1 MTEEMERPRSGL
13 SVASS
18 IATNASV
25 SQGSR
30 LSTRSVKRV
39 HTFGKREYS
48 IKRDPNSLVVI
59 RGWLYKQD
67 SSGLRLWKRRWFVL
81 SDFCLFYYRDSR
93 EEIVLGSILLPSYQI
108 LPANPR
114 EVKNRRF
121 SFKAEHTGMRTYY
134 FGADTHED
142 MNSWIRA
149 MNQSSL
155 VVSEDK
161 NKNSHSQNLSNST
174 QEDLYDSYEDFS
186 HSGIGTAG
194 EHAKSAESL
203 EIAHLSESRS
213 QDESSRESLPEQEHN
228 GDLDKDSLFSGLKES
243 LTDAIQHF
251 TTLSQNG
258 SVPPPTPEDGVK
270 GTDFSYSRLELE
282 NQRSLERKDSI
293 PEDEEWVP
301 FHKEEPG
308 IKESLESYS
317 ARSPPRV
324 PPKGFECPH
333 DVYSSPLSRSA
344 PSSPAVLPGHMYL
357 SEAGERNSKEGKYV
371 AQSEPP
377 KSPQTCLQSSV
388 SSCSPSRVTT
398 CPSPDIREYVIQRL
412 VKPSRSFSLPPTPTE
427 LPRHRIAKM
436 SPPPSVKYGGPF
448 ICEKSINYS
457 DTSHASPGPPVGS
470 PTRMDILYNA
480 SHSPK
485 GQPNP
490 SQAASNEDL
499 AVSASPSLGR
509 TTVRSNTP
517 IGRVDMVPAE
527 DKAGNFIHG
536 PRHIED
542 RAGEYFVTSSRTR
555 SHMMKSLSRPQTPS
569 DRYDVMPTEERY
581 ASSTIAKGPNRY
593 SRRSQPLGAE
603 DERLVDGCGMPI
615 PQRTHAY
622 ASSRMQMRPST
633 PAERVI
639 VEECPPELSLTP
651 SLRRHGSQV
660 TRYSERPL
668 LPQGTFSGRSVGSA
682 PRQLQKMGSSS
693 YSQLPPLPPVSG
705 RPGPHVPVGKRM
717 SLSAMPSGSAPYRER
732 VPYPVRLAENNID
745 VLLTKLCGHDKLL
758 VSLEDE
764 TAHLRAEKE
773 KLEDALQ
780 ATHHHLE
787 EFQGQEHV
795 IENIWYQQRLLQDD
809 LVYVRARLCDLT
821 LERERAWEEYRGLD
835 NELHTVRETLDRVS
849 QIGHPQDQLA
859 AQRDLW
865 MINDII
871 SGLRFNKSTIHVLP
885 ESSRHP
891 GMMIASSPVGETP
904 PAYQRSF
911 LHHSGLH
918 PAAPRDAHKDSEALP
933 PRPPLPRD
941 HHSAASSEMDGKHRG
956 SSTDKIEPEQLL
968 TDSVPLTTA
977 RPRPASTPAD
987 IATRRDVGSDPKP
1000 QSSCPVAIP
1009 TSTKVISEAKTSPP
1023 CLAEVG
1029 TVRKPRMS
1037 AEEQMERMRRHQE
1050 AQIHERP
1057 KPGVTTQRQNSQ
1069 RGNTPIISRLRSA
1082 SSGAI
1087 SPGPNSPQVDSACPE
1102 QRRPSLVK
1110 VTASFYPSTTSTPQ
1124 PGKGGSVKPKAA
1136 PNKVQETQSVGYY
1149 TADDPTYSL
1158 VMEPQSDSIVSTTC
1172 HEISPMAKMTPP
1184 LRTSSKIVTAA
1195 CKQAK
1200 RELLEDKQQR
1210 LIQATSSSESKSE
1223 FVSHPEH
1230 LEVKRK
1236 SVERVKSPVSKTSPA
1251 TSPGCSRN
1259 SDNMANSGQRER
1271 IISLSYTLAT
1281 EASELSKLI
1290 TAKTVADDTD
1300 ANSDISTSDEAYPW
1314 DFIMQDSRSN
1324 KQPETR
1330 ELYQFK
1336 ATPDTP
1342 QGEDRNANVTEN
1354 GQTYCSTNQCSSSG
1368 PCSPQLQHHD
1378 TPKGHTD
1385 NQHYENWPAPREKGN
1400 TDHCQTITQESTMLS
1415 KCNGQVANYEFLIQD
1430 LHYNPLNISKVAEY
1444 CKEERE
1450 PIRITLLQSSF

>member
-13 SVASS
+13 SMASS
-18 IATNASV
+18 VATNASV

-30 LSTRSVKRV
+30 
-39 HTFGKREYS
+39 
-48 IKRDPNSLVVI
+48 
-59 RGWLYKQD
+59 D

-81 SDFCLFYYRDSR
+81 SDLCLFYYRDSR

-121 SFKAEHTGMRTYY
+121 SFKAEHPGMRTYY

-142 MNSWIRA
+142 MNAWIRA
-149 MNQSSL
+149 MNHSAL
-155 VVSEDK
+155 VVSEEK
-161 NKNSHSQNLSNST
+161 MKNSQIQNLSNST
-174 QEDLYDSYEDFS
+174 QEDLYASYEDFL
-186 HSGIGTAG
+186 HSGIGAAG

-203 EIAHLSESRS
+203 EIAHLSETRS
-213 QDESSRESLPEQEHN
+213 QDEGSRESLPEQERN
-228 GDLDKDSLFSGLKES
+228 GDLDKDSLFNGLKES

-258 SVPPPTPEDGVK
+258 SVPPPTPENGVK
-270 GTDFSYSRLELE
+270 VADFPYSRLELE

-301 FHKEEPG
+301 FHKGEPD

-317 ARSPPRV
+317 ARSPSRV

-344 PSSPAVLPGHMYL
+344 PSSPAVLPGHMYIC
-357 SEAGERNSKEGKYV
+357 EAGERNSRDGKYV
-371 AQSEPP
+371 AQREPP
-377 KSPQTCLQSSV
+377 ESPQTRLLSSI

-398 CPSPDIREYVIQRL
+398 CPSPEIREYVIQRL
-412 VKPSRSFSLPPTPTE
+412 VKPSRSLSLPPTPSE
-427 LPRHRIAKM
+427 HPRHRMAKM
-436 SPPPSVKYGGPF
+436 SPPPSVKYGVPF
-448 ICEKSINYS
+448 ISEKSMNYS
-457 DTSHASPGPPVGS
+457 DTSHASPGPTVGS
-470 PTRMDILYNA
+470 PTRKDILYCV
-480 SHSPK
+480 SRSPK

-517 IGRVDMVPAE
+517 VGRVDMVPAE

-542 RAGEYFVTSSRTR
+542 RAYFVTSSRIR

-569 DRYDVMPTEERY
+569 DRYDVLPTEERY
-581 ASSTIAKGPNRY
+581 SSSTMAKGPNRY

-622 ASSRMQMRPST
+622 PNSRMQMRPST
-633 PAERVI
+633 PAERII

-651 SLRRHGSQV
+651 PLRRHGSHV

-668 LPQGTFSGRSVGSA
+668 LPQGTFSGHAVGSV
-682 PRQLQKMGSSS
+682 PRQLQKLGSSS

-745 VLLTKLCGHDKLL
+745 VLLTKLCGQDKLL

-787 EFQGQEHV
+787 EFQGQDHV

-821 LERERAWEEYRGLD
+821 LERERVWEEYRGLD

-849 QIGHPQDQLA
+849 HIGHLQDQLA

-871 SGLRFNKSTIHVLP
+871 SGLQFNKSTIHVLP

-891 GMMIASSPVGETP
+891 GMMIMPSPTGETP

-918 PAAPRDAHKDSEALP
+918 PATPRDSHKDCEAVP

-941 HHSAASSEMDGKHRG
+941 HHSTASSDVDGKNRVH
-956 SSTDKIEPEQLL
+956 STDQNEPEQLPEHL
-968 TDSVPLTTA
+968 TDSSPSTKA
-977 RPRPASTPAD
+977 GPQPASTPGDA
-987 IATRRDVGSDPKP
+987 ALRRDVGSDTK
-1000 QSSCPVAIP
+1000 SSCPVAIP
-1009 TSTKVISEAKTSPP
+1009 TGNKVISEAKASPP

-1029 TVRKPRMS
+1029 TVRKQRMS

-1069 RGNTPIISRLRSA
+1069 RGSTPIISRLRSA
-1082 SSGAI
+1082 SSDMI

-1102 QRRPSLVK
+1102 QRRPALVK

-1124 PGKGGSVKPKAA
+1124 PSKGGSFKLKASS
-1136 PNKVQETQSVGYY
+1136 NKVQENQAIGYY
-1149 TADDPTYSL
+1149 STDDPTYSL
-1158 VMEPQSDSIVSTTC
+1158 VMEPQSDSVVSTTC
-1172 HEISPMAKMTPP
+1172 LEISPMAKMTPP
-1184 LRTSSKIVTAA
+1184 LRTSSKIVTAT

-1200 RELLEDKQQR
+1200 RELQEDKQEQR
-1210 LIQATSSSESKSE
+1210 LIQATSISEIKSH
-1223 FVSHPEH
+1223 SAPQPEH
-1230 LEVKRK
+1230 LEVKK
-1236 SVERVKSPVSKTSPA
+1236 KPVERVKSPVSKSSPA
-1251 TSPGCSRN
+1251 TSPGCSRH
-1259 SDNMANSGQRER
+1259 SDDSCNKANAGQKEHV
-1271 IISLSYTLAT
+1271 ISLSYTLAS
-1281 EASELSKLI
+1281 EASELGKLI

-1314 DFIMQDSRSN
+1314 DFIMQDSRSS
-1324 KQPETR
+1324 KQPETNER
-1330 ELYQFK
+1330 CQFK
-1336 ATPDTP
+1336 VTPDTP
-1342 QGEDRNANVTEN
+1342 QGEDRNANVAEN
-1354 GQTYCSTNQCSSSG
+1354 GQTYYSSNQCSSG
-1368 PCSPQLQHHD
+1368 GPQLQHHN

-1385 NQHYENWPAPREKGN
+1385 NQHYENWPSPREKGS
-1400 TDHCQTITQESTMLS
+1400 TDHCQKIPQDSTMLS

-1430 LHYNPLNISKVAEY
+1430 LHYNPLNVSKVAEY